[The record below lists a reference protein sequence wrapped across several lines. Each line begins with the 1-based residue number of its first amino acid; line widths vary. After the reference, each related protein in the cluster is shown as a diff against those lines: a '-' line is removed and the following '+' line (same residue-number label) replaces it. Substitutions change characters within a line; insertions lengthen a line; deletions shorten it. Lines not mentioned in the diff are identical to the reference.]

1 MAGSRSP
8 TSRADVGAPMVA
20 VPAGSIDLSTD
31 RAGVDRE
38 LERLCAG
45 PALAALPAPIAD
57 AIRYSILGQ
66 GKRLRPILML
76 AAYRACGG
84 GQDASALAACIE
96 VVHAYSLVHD
106 DLPCMDD
113 DDMRR
118 GRPTTHRV
126 HGVAIAT
133 AAGVVMVPLAV
144 RAACDAGA
152 ALGLPNASQAAIVRE
167 LMRASGGGGMVGGQL
182 LDLEGEGS
190 SLSIDQLERIH
201 SAKTGALISAS
212 ARIGGIAADTSAAGL
227 DALTAYGD
235 AIGLA
240 FQIADDVLDATSTTA
255 ALGKTAGRD
264 VELRKS
270 TYPMLLGVERAVE
283 RATALVDDACAA
295 LERAGLRTA
304 TLEMLARYA
313 IARTS

>member
-1 MAGSRSP
+1 MADSRSL
-8 TSRADVGAPMVA
+8 TSRADVP
-20 VPAGSIDLSTD
+20 PIDLATD
-31 RAGVDRE
+31 RASVDRE
-38 LERLCAG
+38 LRLLCESDALR
-45 PALAALPAPIAD
+45 ALAAPVAD

-84 GQDASALAACIE
+84 SGDASALAACIE

-113 DDMRR
+113 DDVRR

-126 HGVAIAT
+126 HGVAVAT
-133 AAGVVMVPLAV
+133 TAGVVMVPLAV
-144 RAACDAGA
+144 RAACDAGTR
-152 ALGLPNASQAAIVRE
+152 LGLSNASQAAIVRE

-190 SLSIDQLERIH
+190 SLTVDQLERIH
-201 SAKTGALISAS
+201 RAKTGALISAS
-212 ARIGGIAADTSAAGL
+212 ARIGGIAAGADADGL
-227 DALTAYGD
+227 DALTDYGN

-264 VELRKS
+264 LELRKS
-270 TYPMLLGVERAVE
+270 TYPMLLGVDRAVE
-283 RATALVDDACAA
+283 RAASLVDDACDA
-295 LERAGLRTA
+295 LDRAGLRTT